1 MMVPGERKQ
10 QILALLERKRYVTVE
25 ELSTE
30 LFVSLP
36 TVRRDLAAL
45 EQEGALTRT
54 HGGASY
60 NQAGTQV
67 APFILRE
74 KNNYEEKQIIGNI
87 AAGLI
92 ENGDT
97 LFISSSST
105 TLAMVRQLSPDLH
118 MQVLTNG
125 MTMAQ
130 VIGQYPNAN
139 VYIPAGHYTYEDD
152 GIYGPDVVESV
163 SKRFAKYGFICCD
176 GVDMEHGLTV
186 NRDTE
191 LFLER
196 AFRKNCEK
204 LVLLVD
210 HTKFDTHFFY
220 QSMELSE
227 VDILVTDQD
236 PGEKWEAYCRKQKIE
251 LLY

>member
-25 ELSTE
+25 ELSAE

-105 TLAMVRQLSPDLH
+105 
-118 MQVLTNG
+118 NG

-191 LFLER
+191 LFLEL

-227 VDILVTDQD
+227 VDILVTDQE
-236 PGEKWEAYCRKQKIE
+236 PGEKWETYCRKQKIE

>member
-1 MMVPGERKQ
+1 MVPEDRKQ
-10 QILALLERKRYVTVE
+10 KILALLERKHYVTVE
-25 ELSTE
+25 EFSKE

-60 NQAGTQV
+60 NPAGTQV
-67 APFILRE
+67 PPFILRE
-74 KNNYEEKQIIGNI
+74 KSNYQEKQIIGNV

-105 TLAMVRQLSPDLH
+105 TLAMIRQLSTDLH
-118 MQVLTNG
+118 IQVLTNG

-130 VIGQYPNAN
+130 VIGQNPNAN

-163 SKRFAKYGFICCD
+163 SRRFAKYGFICCD
-176 GVDMEHGLTV
+176 GVDREHGLTV

-191 LFLER
+191 LFLEK

-204 LVLLVD
+204 LVLLAD

-227 VDILVTDQD
+227 VDILVTDRE
-236 PGEKWEAYCRKQKIE
+236 PGPEWEDYCRKHKIE

>member
-74 KNNYEEKQIIGNI
+74 KNNYEE
-87 AAGLI
+87 
-92 ENGDT
+92 
-97 LFISSSST
+97 
-105 TLAMVRQLSPDLH
+105 
-118 MQVLTNG
+118 
-125 MTMAQ
+125 
-130 VIGQYPNAN
+130 
-139 VYIPAGHYTYEDD
+139 YEDAD
-152 GIYGPDVVESV
+152 GMKYLVIFNDYESTYIWDNGRYIFEIG
-163 SKRFAKYGFICCD
+163 SNLDK
-176 GVDMEHGLTV
+176 
-186 NRDTE
+186 
-191 LFLER
+191 
-196 AFRKNCEK
+196 
-204 LVLLVD
+204 
-210 HTKFDTHFFY
+210 
-220 QSMELSE
+220 S
-227 VDILVTDQD
+227 DILKLCKSTKV
-236 PGEKWEAYCRKQKIE
+236 K
-251 LLY
+251 

>member
-1 MMVPGERKQ
+1 MVPEERKQ
-10 QILALLERKRYVTVE
+10 QILALLERKRYVTSE
-25 ELSTE
+25 ELAKE
-30 LFVSLP
+30 LYVSLP
-36 TVRRDLAAL
+36 TVRRDLTAL
-45 EQEGALTRT
+45 EKEGALTRT

-60 NQAGTQV
+60 NQIGTQIP
-67 APFILRE
+67 PFILRE
-74 KNNYEEKQIIGNI
+74 KNCYQEKQIIGNI
-87 AAGLI
+87 AAGLV

-105 TLAMVRQLSPDLH
+105 TLAMVRQISPELH
-118 MQVLTNG
+118 VQVLTNG

-130 VIGQYPNAN
+130 VIGQNPNAN

-163 SKRFAKYGFICCD
+163 SRRFARYGVISCD
-176 GVDMEHGLTV
+176 GIDRKKGLTV
-186 NRDTE
+186 MRDTE
-191 LFLER
+191 LFLEK
-196 AFRKNCEK
+196 AFRQNCET
-204 LVLLVD
+204 LVLLAD

-227 VDILVTDQD
+227 VDILITDQD
-236 PGEKWEAYCRKQKIE
+236 PGREWEDFCRKQKIE

>member
-1 MMVPGERKQ
+1 MVPEERKQ
-10 QILALLERKRYVTVE
+10 QILTLLERKRYVTVE
-25 ELSTE
+25 EFSKE

-60 NQAGTQV
+60 NQAGTAV

-105 TLAMVRQLSPDLH
+105 TLAMVRQLSPELH

-130 VIGQYPNAN
+130 VIGQNPNAN
-139 VYIPAGHYTYEDD
+139 VYIPAG
-152 GIYGPDVVESV
+152 
-163 SKRFAKYGFICCD
+163 
-176 GVDMEHGLTV
+176 
-186 NRDTE
+186 
-191 LFLER
+191 
-196 AFRKNCEK
+196 
-204 LVLLVD
+204 
-210 HTKFDTHFFY
+210 
-220 QSMELSE
+220 
-227 VDILVTDQD
+227 
-236 PGEKWEAYCRKQKIE
+236 
-251 LLY
+251 